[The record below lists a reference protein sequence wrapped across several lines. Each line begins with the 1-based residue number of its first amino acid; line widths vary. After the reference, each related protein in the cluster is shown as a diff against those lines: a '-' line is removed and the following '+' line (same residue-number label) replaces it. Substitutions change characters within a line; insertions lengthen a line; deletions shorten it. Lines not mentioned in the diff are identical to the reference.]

1 MNKAGYVRCATC
13 VITRGVSS
21 IRVLFR
27 ALGRASTK
35 TWILKGTPR
44 SFFAL
49 TRRAYSNGANEI
61 KMKRWLIDALAYASR
76 EEMTLQGMM
85 DNVNKVGYGQPW
97 THIVTVN
104 GGTSVAY
111 TIKMEE

>member
-44 SFFAL
+44 FLF
-49 TRRAYSNGANEI
+49 RADGVGSTKEAR
-61 KMKRWLIDALAYASR
+61 KR
-76 EEMTLQGMM
+76 
-85 DNVNKVGYGQPW
+85 
-97 THIVTVN
+97 
-104 GGTSVAY
+104 SVVC
-111 TIKMEE
+111 